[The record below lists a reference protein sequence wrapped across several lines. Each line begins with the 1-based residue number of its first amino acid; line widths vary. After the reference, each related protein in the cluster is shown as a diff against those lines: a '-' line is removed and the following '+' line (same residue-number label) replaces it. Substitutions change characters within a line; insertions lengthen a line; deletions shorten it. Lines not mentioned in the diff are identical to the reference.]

1 MSRNKRLPKGKVINP
16 TFYVFCEGETEE
28 AYINYLRSKY
38 RLPILID
45 AKIAGNRITG
55 KYIQNYKKDKANH
68 PKDITYL
75 VYDIDVTEMLR
86 KLQAIKNTILL
97 SSNPCFELWYL
108 LHVQEQT
115 AEITSKECI
124 QKLKQ
129 QFPNYGKG
137 LFNNDLKNKI
147 EKGQSKAV
155 NIASKLQ
162 EFKNPSSQM
171 FVFINEIEKVKKQN
185 NKL

>member
-55 KYIQNYKKDKANH
+55 KYIQNYKKDKTNH

-162 EFKNPSSQM
+162 EFKNPSTQM